1 MKITYACYIYTYIG
15 ICISILL
22 SIYVCDVNVEHMY
35 NIYIYNT
42 YIIMYA

>member
-35 NIYIYNT
+35 NIYNT